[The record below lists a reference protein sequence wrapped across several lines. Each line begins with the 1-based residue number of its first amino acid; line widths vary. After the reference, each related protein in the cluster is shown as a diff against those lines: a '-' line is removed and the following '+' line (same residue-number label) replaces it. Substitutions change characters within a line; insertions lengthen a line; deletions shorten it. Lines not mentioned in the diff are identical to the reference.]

1 MASLFFG
8 LCAFLCNAQVDTAI
22 LQQAN
27 DLFAT
32 GDYEKSLTAFEKT
45 LEQALKSDDK
55 KRATRIYFS
64 IGKIYGQLGKPLE
77 SLKSYQLSEKLADE
91 TGDKLSKAKTLNN
104 IGALYREQKNFAK
117 ALIYHAQAEAIA
129 LALND
134 SLTIADCANNKGIVY
149 EMEKKFDSATA
160 YYKTALDIYRKINN
174 IQRVSIAL
182 NNLGVMYKQMNDY
195 PQAIGYYKEA
205 LIISEKLGDKF
216 VIAANNV
223 NIASALNETKG
234 FAEALTYNDKGIA
247 IANEIGA
254 LDILV
259 AAADNMAVEY
269 SGLNNFSKAYEWQ
282 KKYSTYYD
290 SLINIERNKQ
300 MADVEE
306 KYQTAKKEKLIAQ
319 QKFEITKKNYWLFG
333 SIGLLVLASL
343 LGYSTYRRYQLRQ
356 GVKLQQT
363 IIIQQDLATKAVLEA
378 EENER
383 KRIASEL
390 HDGVGQMM
398 SAARMNLSVFEHD
411 LQLTDEKSKERFD
424 RIITLV
430 DDSCKEV
437 RVVSHNMM
445 PNALLK
451 TGLANAVRDF
461 VDKIDNRVIKVDLY
475 SEGLNERIDSN
486 IEAVLYRVIQ
496 ECVNNVIKH
505 SGANHLDISLIKE
518 ESAISVTIEDNGAG
532 FDTAQREKFEGI
544 GLKNI
549 LTRIHYLKGEVEFD
563 SRPGSGT
570 LVAIHV
576 PIFSTTEPLKS

>member
-1 MASLFFG
+1 LKKPLASLTCCLLSLFC
-8 LCAFLCNAQVDTAI
+8 LAQVDTTL

-27 DLFAT
+27 DLFAV
-32 GDYEKSLTAFEKT
+32 GDYEKSLQTFEKT
-45 LEQALKSDDK
+45 LEQALKSNDK

-77 SLKSYQLSEKLADE
+77 SLHNYQQSEKLADE
-91 TGDKLSKAKTLNN
+91 TDDQISKAKSLNN
-104 IGALYREQKNFAK
+104 IGALYREQKNFSK
-117 ALIYHAQAEAIA
+117 ALEYHAEARAIA
-129 LALND
+129 FSIND
-134 SLTIADCANNKGIVY
+134 SLTIADCANNTGIVF

-160 YYKTALDIYRKINN
+160 YYKTALDIYKKIDN

-182 NNLGVMYKQMNDY
+182 NNLGVMFKQMNNY
-195 PQAIGYYKEA
+195 PQAIEYYKEA
-205 LIISEKLGDKF
+205 LTISEKLGDKF

-223 NIASALNETKG
+223 NIASALNETKSYTT
-234 FAEALTYNDKGIA
+234 ALEYNTKGIE

-259 AAADNMAVEY
+259 AAADNMAIAY
-269 SGLNNFSKAYEWQ
+269 QGLNNYAKAYEWQ
-282 KKYSTYYD
+282 KKLTVYND

-300 MADVEE
+300 MADAEE
-306 KYQTAKKEKLIAQ
+306 RYQTAKKEKLIEQ
-319 QKFEITKKNYWLFG
+319 QKFEIVKKNYWLLG
-333 SIGLLVLASL
+333 STGVLLFASL
-343 LGYSTYRRYQLRQ
+343 LGYSTYRRYKLRQ
-356 GVKLQQT
+356 GVKLQQA
-363 IIIQQDLATKAVLEA
+363 IILQQDLATKAILTA

-383 KRIASEL
+383 KRIAGEL

-398 SAARMNLSVFEHD
+398 SAAYMNLSAFEHD
-411 LQLTDEKSKERFD
+411 LQLADNKNKDRFER
-424 RIITLV
+424 IKLLV
-430 DDSCKEV
+430 DESCKEV
-437 RVVSHNMM
+437 RMVSHNMM

-451 TGLANAVRDF
+451 NGLANAVRDF
-461 VDKIDNRVIKVDLY
+461 VDKIDNRVLKVDLY

-486 IEAVLYRVIQ
+486 TETVLYRVIQ

-518 ESAISVTIEDNGAG
+518 HNAIHVTIEDNGNG
-532 FDTAQREKFEGI
+532 FDATQKDNFEGM

-549 LTRIHYLKGEVEFD
+549 LTRIQFLKGEVDFD

-576 PIFSTTEPLKS
+576 PLTAAT